1 MKPLIHNMTDED
13 DTVLISKCVY
23 KCVESFK
30 GWHDPSMWN
39 EVDDVLEVVMD
50 RIAIETDNRCT
61 AILFMFVC
69 SLTTLPMEK
78 PQIFSR
84 LVDIEHLDQMIT
96 TCAKSAEEKREIFG
110 QLRDIFSSH
119 HNLLIA
125 RWTKRLLKMYKE
137 RDIIGKAEEIRFML
151 FVGHRLINL

>member
-1 MKPLIHNMTDED
+1 MKSLIQNMTDED
-13 DTVLISKCVY
+13 GTVLVLKCLY
-23 KCVESFK
+23 KCVESLK
-30 GWHDPSMWN
+30 GWHNPSMWN
-39 EVDDVLEVVMD
+39 EVDDILEVIMD
-50 RIAIETDNRCT
+50 RIPIESDNRCT

-84 LVDIEHLDQMIT
+84 LVDIEHLDEMIKK
-96 TCAKSAEEKREIFG
+96 CEKSAEEKREIFS

-151 FVGHRLINL
+151 FVRHQMI